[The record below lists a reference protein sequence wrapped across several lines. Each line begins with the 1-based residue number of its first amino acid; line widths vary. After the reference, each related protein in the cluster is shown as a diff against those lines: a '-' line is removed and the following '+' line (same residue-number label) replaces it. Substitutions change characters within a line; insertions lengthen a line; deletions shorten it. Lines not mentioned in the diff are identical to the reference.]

1 MVRDALDLAAASVK
15 AVTTS
20 RGLFILRSV
29 GEIGLVMAEVMAPV
43 VLAFR
48 FGSIAGWSGA
58 EVALLIGLSRSGQG
72 FAYLLGRGLDP
83 ANFAQTVREGRFD
96 QVLVRPVSPVVWMM
110 TSDIQLRYLFRGLTG
125 VGIVVV
131 AGNRAGLPWTGP
143 NIALLVLAATAC
155 GTMLLAI
162 NVLGAS
168 LTLITS
174 EGSEITNLLGD
185 GGLGLISFPLDL
197 YGSPLR
203 FVFTFVIP
211 VGLCVYVPLLV
222 VLGRDGP
229 GFLGSGLL
237 WALPGVLGGFV
248 AASSLAWRLALTH
261 YRSTGS

>member
-20 RGLFILRSV
+20 RGLLILRST
-29 GEIGLVMAEVMAPV
+29 GEIGLVLAEVMAPV
-43 VLAFR
+43 VLASR

-58 EVALLIGLSRSGQG
+58 EVAMLIGVSRAGQG

-83 ANFAQTVREGRFD
+83 ANFAPTVRDGSFD
-96 QVLVRPVSPVVWMM
+96 RVLVRPVPPLVWMM
-110 TSDIQLRYLFRGLTG
+110 TSDIQLRYLFRGFTG
-125 VGIVVV
+125 TAIVVV
-131 AGNRAGLPWTGP
+131 AGRGAGMPWTAP
-143 NIALLVLAATAC
+143 NVALLVVAAAAC

-229 GFLGSGLL
+229 GVLGAGLL
-237 WALPGVLGGFV
+237 WALPAVLGGFV

-261 YRSTGS
+261 YRSSGS